1 MTDTEDMEERPRDT
15 EPNLTQERMDE
26 TGQSESDRPVD
37 VTWED
42 DQEQAD

>member
-1 MTDTEDMEERPRDT
+1 
-15 EPNLTQERMDE
+15 MDE

-42 DQEQAD
+42 DQEAG